1 MSIHFKTAFSNIRR
15 SPFQAIAAVFT
26 LTLTF
31 FVITILT
38 VLVYSSDKVLKY
50 FETRPQVIAFLKKDA
65 KPEQV
70 SLLQTKLLSDTRA
83 KDVKYLSKEDAL
95 NIYKEATSD
104 NPLLSELVSPAI
116 FPASLEFSLTNISY
130 AQEMINEI
138 RKEEIVDQVGFT
150 ANIGSEAAL
159 DSTVE
164 RLKTITWY
172 LRLGGGILVGL
183 LLATSIFVLLVVISM
198 RLIVR
203 REEVEI
209 LGLIGATIGFI
220 RSPVIIEALVYSLT
234 GVFVGWMLSLIVTLY
249 VTPSIISYF
258 KEIPVLP
265 TSTLGLLS
273 FFGIILL
280 AEVLIGGLI
289 ALTGSTFAISRS
301 RKTK

>member
-1 MSIHFKTAFSNIRR
+1 MSIHTKTAFSNIRR
-15 SPFQAIAAVFT
+15 SPFQAIAATFT

-31 FVITILT
+31 FVITVLT
-38 VLVYSSDKVLKY
+38 VLVYSSDKVLEY
-50 FETRPQVIAFLKKDA
+50 FETRPQVITFLKKDA

-70 SLLQTKLLSDTRA
+70 SLLQTKLASDTRV
-83 KDVKYLSKEDAL
+83 KDVKYVSKEDAL

-116 FPASLEFSLTNISY
+116 FPASLEFSLTDISY
-130 AQEMINEI
+130 AEGIIGEVK
-138 RKEEIVDQVGFT
+138 KEVVVDQVGFT
-150 ANIGSEAAL
+150 ANLGGEATI
-159 DSTVE
+159 DSTVQ

-172 LRLGGGILVGL
+172 LRLGGGLFVGL
-183 LLATSIFVLLVVISM
+183 LLATSVLVLLVVISM

-209 LGLIGATIGFI
+209 LDLIGATIGFI

-234 GVFVGWMLSLIVTLY
+234 GVFVGWILSLIVTLY
-249 VTPSIISYF
+249 ITPSIISYF

-265 TSTLGLLS
+265 QSTTGLLTL
-273 FFGIILL
+273 FGIILVSEMFIGFVL
-280 AEVLIGGLI
+280 ALV
-289 ALTGSTFAISRS
+289 GSMFAISRS

>member
-15 SPFQAIAAVFT
+15 SPFQAIAATFT

-31 FVITILT
+31 FVITTLAI
-38 VLVYSSDKVLKY
+38 LVYSSDKVLEY

-65 KPEQV
+65 KPEQISV
-70 SLLQTKLLSDTRA
+70 LQTKLTSDTR
-83 KDVKYLSKEDAL
+83 VKEVKFVSKEDAL
-95 NIYKEATSD
+95 SIYKEATSD

-116 FPASLEFSLTNISY
+116 FPASLEFSLSNISY
-130 AQEMINEI
+130 AEGIISEI
-138 RKEEIVDQVGFT
+138 KKETVVDQVGFT
-150 ANIGSEAAL
+150 ANLGGEANI
-159 DSTVE
+159 DSTVK

-172 LRLGGGILVGL
+172 LRLGGGLFVGL
-183 LLATSIFVLLVVISM
+183 LLATSVLVLLVVISM

-209 LGLIGATIGFI
+209 LGLIGATSSFI

-234 GVFVGWMLSLIVTLY
+234 GVFVGWILSLIVTLY
-249 VTPSIISYF
+249 VTPTIISYF

-265 TSTLGLLS
+265 QSTTGLLS
-273 FFGIILL
+273 LFGLVFLVEMVTGGFL
-280 AEVLIGGLI
+280 ALIGSL
-289 ALTGSTFAISRS
+289 FAISRS